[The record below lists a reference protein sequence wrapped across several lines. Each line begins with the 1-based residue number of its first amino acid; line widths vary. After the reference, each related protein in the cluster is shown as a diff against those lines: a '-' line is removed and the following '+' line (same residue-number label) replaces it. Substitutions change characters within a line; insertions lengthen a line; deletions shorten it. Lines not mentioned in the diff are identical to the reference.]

1 MSGRKPLPIIQQEA
15 EILSDAK
22 IGQSILNAIP
32 DVAVILNDHR
42 QIVAANQHCID
53 VLGLESVQLLL
64 GIRPGDALKCIHSL
78 QGTDGCGTGPAC
90 GQCGANLA
98 IHKALSDHSMVEQEC
113 RITTSNG
120 TGEISQDYLAKASF
134 VRIGQFPLVLL
145 VLRDISAEKRRQALE
160 RLFFHD
166 VLNSVGGMAGL
177 ANLIV
182 DGPKEKSSIYAE
194 SLQQLATNIAEEVT
208 AYRNLLLAEEGTLIP
223 NFTDVRVAD
232 VVREALL
239 GLTIIQFVDLK
250 SQKPKLTEVST
261 WSRIRSCCAES

>member
-1 MSGRKPLPIIQQEA
+1 MRCKLIKGFEQLSSEQRGSMSGRKPLPIIQQEA

-98 IHKALSDHSMVEQEC
+98 IHKAF
-113 RITTSNG
+113 R
-120 TGEISQDYLAKASF
+120 SF
-134 VRIGQFPLVLL
+134 
-145 VLRDISAEKRRQALE
+145 
-160 RLFFHD
+160 H
-166 VLNSVGGMAGL
+166 GGAGMSH
-177 ANLIV
+177 NN
-182 DGPKEKSSIYAE
+182 
-194 SLQQLATNIAEEVT
+194 Q
-208 AYRNLLLAEEGTLIP
+208 
-223 NFTDVRVAD
+223 
-232 VVREALL
+232 
-239 GLTIIQFVDLK
+239 
-250 SQKPKLTEVST
+250 
-261 WSRIRSCCAES
+261 